1 MSSCQFA
8 LHQTLFTTL
17 NGDSQLTNTLG
28 AAVFDDV
35 PDTQAVSFPYVQI
48 GEDTATDYSTK
59 DVTGTETVINLHVWS
74 RYRGSTETKQV
85 MDRVHT
91 SLHDSN
97 LTVTGHNLINMR
109 FEFGDVIRDPDGI
122 TRHGVMRFR
131 AIMLGTS

>member
-1 MSSCQFA
+1 MSTGQFA
-8 LHQTLFTTL
+8 LQQTLFTTL

-74 RYRGSTETKQV
+74 RYRGSKETKQV
-85 MDRVHT
+85 MDRGHT
-91 SLHDSN
+91 LLHDSN

>member
-1 MSSCQFA
+1 M
-8 LHQTLFTTL
+8 
-17 NGDSQLTNTLG
+17 
-28 AAVFDDV
+28 
-35 PDTQAVSFPYVQI
+35 QI

-74 RYRGSTETKQV
+74 RYRGSKETKQV

-91 SLHDSN
+91 LLHDSN

>member
-1 MSSCQFA
+1 MSIGQFA
-8 LHQTLFTTL
+8 LQQTLYTTL
-17 NGDSQLTNTLG
+17 NGDSQLTSTLG

-74 RYRGSTETKQV
+74 RYRGSKETKQV

-91 SLHDSN
+91 LLHDSN
-97 LTVTGHNLINMR
+97 LTVTGHNLVNLR
-109 FEFGDVIRDPDGI
+109 FEFSDVLRDPDGV

-131 AIMLGTS
+131 AVMLGTS